1 MSEIISSGRSV
12 DDPSLP
18 GLHVSAPLSSNRDTV
33 SPNSSTSLGGFG
45 LVAFESTIDDTATP
59 SSVTP
64 HADHHRR
71 EWRGSMRR
79 VEAEV
84 YYDSRAATK
93 KEFRR
98 RASTLQEYY
107 KENPNLL
114 PQLPFTWHHGV
125 RRFRLGAVIIV
136 MWIDACIVPI
146 ALCYGL
152 YYGGDVET
160 GSPLPSSQRFGEVPH
175 ISSSPSEH

>member
-1 MSEIISSGRSV
+1 MSEIISSSRSV

-18 GLHVSAPLSSNRDTV
+18 GLHVSTPSSSNRDTV

-45 LVAFESTIDDTATP
+45 HVAFESTINDMATL

-71 EWRGSMRR
+71 EWRASMPR

-84 YYDSRAATK
+84 YYDRRAAKK

-98 RASTLQEYY
+98 RASTLQEYH
-107 KENPNLL
+107 KEKPNLL
-114 PQLPFTWHHGV
+114 P
-125 RRFRLGAVIIV
+125 
-136 MWIDACIVPI
+136 
-146 ALCYGL
+146 
-152 YYGGDVET
+152 
-160 GSPLPSSQRFGEVPH
+160 
-175 ISSSPSEH
+175 